1 MGDLSTRGNILKAGR
16 EVFYKHGLRHATI
29 AKIAAES
36 GVTDSAIYH
45 HFQNKED
52 LLFSIIGAHLEYV
65 LQQLEEQLAGIV
77 EPISQLSKMIWFHLY
92 YNITHQDYSRLL
104 LFECRSNRNFYQHQ
118 TYNSIRKYAA
128 LMSNILKQG
137 VIQGVFRED
146 VNMSI
151 VRDLILGALDLETIP
166 YLLGQKT
173 DLSGLSA
180 QPLMEC
186 IRPMIQREAPDPA
199 PEKTDKYVRI
209 LKAAEKVFAQRSYA
223 DASIADIA
231 RLAGVAEGT
240 VYENFE
246 NKEDLLL
253 TIPKIRF
260 QEHKDILQETFAM
273 KTPLRKFRHFLRY
286 HFLIFMHRPDFLKV
300 YLLNIRLKPKFYE
313 SAAYDVFQSYTE
325 IIDQILEEG
334 KNDGSIKAERNCEV
348 VKQLFFGG
356 FAHMAL
362 RWVILDRDN
371 RPQKMAE
378 IDELVSLLTRAVFG

>member
-16 EVFYKHGLRHATI
+16 EVFYKHGQRNATI
-29 AKIAAES
+29 AKIAAKS

-52 LLFSIIGAHLEYV
+52 LLFSIIGAHLDYV
-65 LQQLEEQLAGIV
+65 LHELEEHLAGIV

-92 YNITHQDYSRLL
+92 YNVTHPDYSRLL
-104 LFECRSNRNFYQHQ
+104 LFECRSNRNFYKHK
-118 TYNSIRKYAA
+118 TYNSVRKYAGI
-128 LMSNILKQG
+128 MSSILEQG
-137 VIQGVFRED
+137 VIQGVFREG
-146 VNMSI
+146 VNMRI

-173 DLSGLSA
+173 DVSCLSA
-180 QPLMEC
+180 QPFMEC
-186 IRPMIQREAPDPA
+186 ILPMIQREASELA
-199 PEKTDKYVRI
+199 PETDKYLRI

-260 QEHKDILQETFAM
+260 HEHKNILQETFTM

-300 YLLNIRLKPKFYE
+300 FLLNIRLNPKFYE

-348 VKQLFFGG
+348 IKQLFFGG

-362 RWVILDRDN
+362 RWVILDHDN
-371 RPQKMAE
+371 RVQKMAE
-378 IDELVSLLTRAVFG
+378 TDELVSLLTKAVFG